1 MGSEYG
7 CCCYAEVV
15 TVWGKMLEECIYA
28 TVISRGLGE
37 RASFMGLLL
46 NETS

>member
-15 TVWGKMLEECIYA
+15 TIWGRMLEEWIYA
-28 TVISRGLGE
+28 AVVSSAFDLTKRSWE
-37 RASFMGLLL
+37 KSKF
-46 NETS
+46 